1 MYENITGTYKSMDV
15 IDKIRIPLFPLNAVL
30 FPGGALPL
38 RIFEPRY
45 LDMISECMKTEGKI
59 GVVLIEKGK
68 EAGLAAISHE
78 VGTVS
83 YISYFHKRSDGML
96 GITLTGEQRFQIIS
110 TDIKPN
116 QLTVAEVEILPNIEK
131 EKSEYN
137 SEQLV
142 SLLKQIIAQL
152 EPPYTTMKK
161 YYDDL
166 DWVSGRLIELLP
178 LDLNDKQ
185 NMLIMTDVDERINY
199 LHPLLVSMEML

>member
-1 MYENITGTYKSMDV
+1 MDV
-15 IDKIRIPLFPLNAVL
+15 IEKIKIPLFPLNAVL

-45 LDMISECMKTEGKI
+45 LDMISECMKSEGKI

-68 EAGLAAISHE
+68 EAGIAAKSHD
-78 VGTVS
+78 VGTIS
-83 YISYFHKRSDGML
+83 YISYFHKRTDGML
-96 GITLTGEQRFQIIS
+96 GITLTGEQRFRILT

-116 QLTVAEVEILPNIEK
+116 QLTVAEIELLPNIEVAK
-131 EKSEYN
+131 NEYDAEKLIN
-137 SEQLV
+137 
-142 SLLKQIIAQL
+142 LLKQIIAQL

-161 YYDDL
+161 RYDDL

-178 LDLNDKQ
+178 LQLTDKQ
-185 NMLIMTDVDERINY
+185 NMLVMTDVDERINY